1 VIAVMTAELWALR
14 TSLGAIAVVLGCT
27 TPSPPEPTTKA
38 DPAAQAAK
46 AQPVDAKTDA
56 CRDYSTLDPSTLP
69 PLPESR
75 HAATLQDVWLRVLEK
90 HFDAKLGCKDWPA
103 LRLQYANELVG
114 VDDEKAAWAIINRM
128 LGELGQSHFRLFPK
142 TADDGDDHAG
152 PAKPPLSVRWIEDRL
167 VVVRSTASGHLGP
180 VRAGATLLAIDDES
194 VDDSIKAARE
204 HATRPSQ
211 FAFEIARKAEARLS
225 CSRAGQSKKVKVT
238 DPKDGDREVVR
249 MLTCA
254 DPQGERITLGNLE
267 NIPTVVESR
276 MIPDT
281 KVGVLHFNVWMLPMV
296 KRVEDAMTQLRS
308 RGMTALVLDL
318 RGNPGGIGHMAV
330 PVARLLMSEAGSL
343 GQMQYREF
351 TQNLAVDVGAD
362 PFTGPV
368 AILVDEGTASTSE
381 IFIAGLRDLGRVTVV
396 GAGPSAGAALPS
408 VIEELPGGAVLQ
420 YVVGDYHSPKGTLVE
435 GEGVVPDVTVTETR
449 ADFAAGRDPVLQ
461 AAVKHLQEQP
471 KE

>member
-1 VIAVMTAELWALR
+1 MRARASILAAL
-14 TSLGAIAVVLGCT
+14 VGCSA
-27 TPSPPEPTTKA
+27 PSPAPEPEVVAKGEA
-38 DPAAQAAK
+38 PAESSKVPRDVPA
-46 AQPVDAKTDA
+46 PEA
-56 CRDYSTLDPSTLP
+56 CPDYSTLDPSTLP
-69 PLPESR
+69 PLPASK
-75 HAATLQDVWLRVLEK
+75 HAATLQDVWVRVLQK
-90 HFDAKLGCKDWPA
+90 HFDPKLGCKDWPA
-103 LRLQYANELVG
+103 LRLQYAEELVG
-114 VDDEKAAWAIINRM
+114 VDDEKAAWAVINRM

-167 VVVRSTASGHLGP
+167 VVVKSTASGHLGP
-180 VRAGATLLAIDDES
+180 VRAGATLLAIDDEPIT
-194 VDDSIKAARE
+194 DAIEAARE
-204 HATRPSQ
+204 HATRPSA

-225 CSRAGQSKKVKVT
+225 CGRAGQSKKVKVT
-238 DPKDGDREVVR
+238 DPKDRDREVIR
-249 MLTCA
+249 MLTCV
-254 DPQGERITLGNLE
+254 DPVGERITLGNLE

-276 MIPDT
+276 MIEGT

-296 KRVEDAMTQLRS
+296 KRVEEAMTSLRGK
-308 RGMTALVLDL
+308 GMTALVLDL

-330 PVARLLMSEAGSL
+330 PVARMLLSEAGSL

-381 IFIAGLRDLGRVTVV
+381 IFVAGLRDLGRITVV

-435 GEGVVPDVTVTETR
+435 GKGVEPDVVVVETR

-461 AAVKHLQEQP
+461 AAVKHLQE

>member
-1 VIAVMTAELWALR
+1 MNVELADLARAWACVLVVACGTTA
-14 TSLGAIAVVLGCT
+14 TSEPPAKAEAE
-27 TPSPPEPTTKA
+27 TPPVQVEAKA
-38 DPAAQAAK
+38 DAK
-46 AQPVDAKTDA
+46 PDE
-56 CRDYSTLDPSTLP
+56 CRDWSTLDASKLP

-75 HAATLQDVWLRVLEK
+75 HAATLHEVWIRVLEK
-90 HFDAKLGCKDWPA
+90 HFDPKLGCKDWPA
-103 LRLQYANELVG
+103 LRLQYAQELVG
-114 VDDEKAAWAIINRM
+114 VDDEKQAWAIINRM

-142 TADDGDDHAG
+142 TADDGDEHAG

-167 VVVRSTASGHLGP
+167 VVVNSTASGHLGP

-194 VDDSIKAARE
+194 VDGAIRSARE
-204 HATRPSQ
+204 HATRPSA
-211 FAFEIARKAEARLS
+211 FAFDIARKAEARLS

-254 DPQGERITLGNLE
+254 DPEGERITLGNLE
-267 NIPTVVESR
+267 NIPTRVESR
-276 MIPDT
+276 MIEDT

-296 KRVEDAMTQLRS
+296 QRVEDAMTQLRGK
-308 RGMTALVLDL
+308 GMTALVLDL

-330 PVARLLMSEAGSL
+330 PVARLIMAEPGSL

-351 TQNLAVDVGAD
+351 TQNLAVDVGTD

-381 IFIAGLRDLGRVTVV
+381 IFVAGLRDLGRVTVI

-435 GEGVVPDVTVTETR
+435 GKGVEPDVVVTETR

-461 AAVKHLQEQP
+461 AAVKHLQER